1 MVGHAYNPSYSGA
14 RGGSITVQ
22 GQPCKKKKKKIVRS
36 CLKKQTK
43 SKGLGHSSS
52 GKALA

>member
-1 MVGHAYNPSYSGA
+1 MPIIPATQELEEDQSLFKASHA
-14 RGGSITVQ
+14 
-22 GQPCKKKKKKIVRS
+22 KKKKIVRS